1 MQKWL
6 PGILMFMIAIQAVIT
21 VAYVHQAE
29 ASGIE
34 YVSFDHSHELSAD
47 AGRTTSEKS
56 DKLPVDD
63 FGCHHCCHCTGI
75 FSYENN
81 ETFKSVLAANK
92 IFGYNPSLPSARIS
106 LHLRPPIV

>member
-1 MQKWL
+1 MQKLL
-6 PGILMFMIAIQAVIT
+6 PGILMFMMVVQAVIT

-34 YVSFDHSHELSAD
+34 YVSFDHDHELSAD
-47 AGRTTSEKS
+47 AGQTTSEKS
-56 DKLPVDD
+56 DKRPVDD

-81 ETFKSVLAANK
+81 APFKAVLAADK
-92 IFGYNPSLPSARIS
+92 IFSYDLSLPSALIS
-106 LHLRPPIV
+106 PHLRPPIV